1 MPRVQRVVIPIL
13 RAGLPVGVEVGSWV
27 KDVTRR
33 EYPLV
38 NVRRL
43 GGLPNSKGPYDLDK
57 AVIELTGYGPT
68 RNQFYEG
75 LAGTEDLVAD
85 SLYLLWTAVQKQTVI
100 DNVGYLHSYFV
111 TMGPTQFDSP
121 YDDTFRVQA
130 LIQLGLRPLGS

>member
-1 MPRVQRVVIPIL
+1 MPRVERVVIPIL
-13 RAGLPVGVEVGSWV
+13 KAGLPLSVDVGSWV
-27 KDVTRR
+27 KDVGRR

-43 GGLPNSKGPYDLDK
+43 GGLPNSKGPYDLDR
-57 AVIELTGYGPT
+57 AVVEVTAYGPL

-75 LAGTEDLVAD
+75 LAGTQDLLMDAM
-85 SLYLLWTAVQKQTVI
+85 YLLYKAVDKQTVI
-100 DNVGYLHSYFV
+100 ENVGYLHSYFV